1 MAAIF
6 KTVEINMAS

>member
-6 KTVEINMAS
+6 KTLMTT

>member
-6 KTVEINMAS
+6 K